1 MKEHQSPRHGP
12 TPTKGRSP
20 RLARRRLLLG
30 AFTAVLAVALAAT
43 VYSAAEARSA
53 AEHATTLGTAAAAA
67 PPAAAPPA
75 AAPPAAAPPAAAS
88 APATPTA
95 SSPPPATP
103 APTAAVAT
111 RTVSPDLDAK
121 LNAIIEANGEYQIG
135 VSLIDL
141 SGGTVHDYG
150 VQQAFVAASTAKV
163 LAAAAYYH
171 LVESGAASLNDP
183 MGDWTAGFQLKE
195 MIQDSDN
202 DSWSLIM
209 NAVGHQELS
218 DYAAS
223 IGVSYSP
230 ESNTLTPAEMA
241 GIMAALYS
249 GKLLDHDDTAE
260 LLSYMQNTNY
270 ESLIPAAAPADVE
283 VFHKYGLLDG
293 ELHDAGILAK
303 DGSAY
308 ALVIYTKGD
317 GEGDIPQRTD
327 VMHQLTRA
335 VTDAVF

>member
-1 MKEHQSPRHGP
+1 MEEHTLRHGP
-12 TPTKGRSP
+12 RPIKGTRS
-20 RLARRRLLLG
+20 RRARRRILLG
-30 AFTAVLAVALAAT
+30 ACTAVLAVALAAT
-43 VYSAAEARSA
+43 VYTSAEARSA
-53 AEHATTLGTAAAAA
+53 AGRPTTSSTTA
-67 PPAAAPPA
+67 PTSPAAAQ
-75 AAPPAAAPPAAAS
+75 AAPTTTSAAGG
-88 APATPTA
+88 
-95 SSPPPATP
+95 
-103 APTAAVAT
+103 
-111 RTVSPDLDAK
+111 VSPALDAE
-121 LNAIIEANGEYQIG
+121 LNAIIDANGGYQIG

-141 SGGTVHDYG
+141 ADGTVHDYG
-150 VQQAFVAASTAKV
+150 VQQPFEAASTAKV

-171 LVESGAASLNDP
+171 LVESGGASLNEP

-209 NAVGHQELS
+209 DAVGHQQLS

-241 GIMAALYS
+241 RIMAALYS

-270 ESLIPAAAPADVE
+270 ESLIPEAAPADVA
-283 VFHKYGLLDG
+283 VYHKYGLLDG
-293 ELHDAGILAK
+293 ELHDAGILTK
-303 DGSAY
+303 NGSAY

-317 GEGDIPQRTD
+317 GDGDIPQRTD
-327 VMHQLTRA
+327 VIHQLTRA